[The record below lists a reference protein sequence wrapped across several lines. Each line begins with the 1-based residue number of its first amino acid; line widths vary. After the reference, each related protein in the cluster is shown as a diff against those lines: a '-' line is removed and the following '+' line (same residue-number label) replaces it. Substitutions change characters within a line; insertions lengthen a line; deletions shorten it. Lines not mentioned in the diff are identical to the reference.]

1 VTLSSRNPMRTVLM
15 TLLLFEIIVF
25 GLAIPVMIFLAHIS
39 GSTAAL
45 LGGGTALL
53 ALVSAGLM
61 RRPLGYILGWVT
73 QLAGVLLGLVTSS
86 MFAIG
91 GLFLVL
97 WVISFVLG
105 KRLDAAQP
113 PSMA

>member
-1 VTLSSRNPMRTVLM
+1 MTLSAGNPMRTVLM

-25 GLAIPVMIFLAHIS
+25 GLAIPVMVFQAEV
-39 GSTAAL
+39 STGTAVA

-53 ALVSAGLM
+53 ALLGALLI
-61 RRPLGYILGWVT
+61 RRPVGYLVGWVA
-73 QLAGVLLGLVTSS
+73 QVAGVALGFVTSA

-105 KRLDAAQP
+105 KRLDALP
-113 PSMA
+113 PHSVA

>member
-1 VTLSSRNPMRTVLM
+1 MTLSSTNPMRTVLM

-25 GLAIPVMIFLAHIS
+25 GLAIPVMIFLSDVS
-39 GSTAAL
+39 GSTAGL

-53 ALVSAGLM
+53 ALVGAGLL
-61 RRPLGYILGWVT
+61 RRPAGYLVGWLAQIAGIALGF
-73 QLAGVLLGLVTSS
+73 VTSS

-105 KRLDAAQP
+105 KRLDAATP
-113 PSMA
+113 PTPA

>member
-1 VTLSSRNPMRTVLM
+1 MTLSSGNPMRTVLM

-25 GLAIPVMIFLAHIS
+25 GLAIPVMIYLSDVS
-39 GSTAAL
+39 GSTAGL

-53 ALVSAGLM
+53 AAVGAGML
-61 RRPLGYILGWVT
+61 RRPVGYLIGWVT
-73 QLAGVLLGLVTSS
+73 QLAGVALGFVTAS

-91 GLFLVL
+91 GLFLAL

-105 KRLDAAQP
+105 KRLDAARGE
-113 PSMA
+113 SLA

>member
-1 VTLSSRNPMRTVLM
+1 VTLSSGNPMRTVLM

-25 GLAIPVMIFLAHIS
+25 GLAIPVMIYLSDVS
-39 GSTAAL
+39 GATAGL

-53 ALVSAGLM
+53 AAVGAGML
-61 RRPLGYILGWVT
+61 RKPTGYLIGWIT
-73 QLAGVLLGLVTSS
+73 QVAGVALGFVTAS

-91 GLFLVL
+91 GLFLAL

-105 KRLDAAQP
+105 KRLDAARGE
-113 PSMA
+113 SLA